1 MKKEYIARIGV
12 IGATREFKVS
22 DIAINDE
29 TVSFNILGN
38 NYSVTLQAVPTQA
51 GEQLGQHTAA
61 RSNSPAARPTAAQP
75 ATRASTTPGSL
86 IAPISGV
93 VVSINTA
100 VGATVEVGQVIAVL
114 EAMKMENPIKS
125 DRAGIVKA
133 IHAAAGAQVRTGEA
147 IISFEQ

>member
-1 MKKEYIARIGV
+1 MKKEYIARVGV
-12 IGATREFKVS
+12 SGATREFKVS
-22 DIAINDE
+22 DIAIIDE

-38 NYSVTLQAVPTQA
+38 NYSVTLQAVQSQVN
-51 GEQLGQHTAA
+51 EHLGRHTAA
-61 RSNSPAARPTAAQP
+61 RHIAAARPTAAQP
-75 ATRASTTPGSL
+75 ATRASAVPGSL

-125 DRAGIVKA
+125 DRTGIVKA
-133 IHAAAGAQVRTGEA
+133 IHAAAGAQVRTGDA
-147 IISFEQ
+147 IISFE